1 LKYFFDEFVE
11 NFKIEPER
19 ERERDMRTTEREIR
33 ITHIERDENNTER
46 ERYENNTQRKTEG

>member
-1 LKYFFDEFVE
+1 MKYFSDELVE

-33 ITHIERDENNTER
+33 MTHRERD
-46 ERYENNTQRKTEG
+46 ENNTQRKTEGKRHKCRQID